1 MAELL
6 LLYKL
11 LFPIFSINYTIVWKD
26 WDMMKKGQLE
36 IDEQQN
42 KMQVLLSI
50 LPFKEYKFL
59 VQILPIIFTVFSIL
73 KEQVLALKLE
83 ILGGRL
89 L

>member
-50 LPFKEYKFL
+50 LPFKEYKIFGSNFANHL
-59 VQILPIIFTVFSIL
+59 YSVQH
-73 KEQVLALKLE
+73 
-83 ILGGRL
+83 
-89 L
+89 